1 MTVLQESFSQLKAA
15 QGRFMVSLNG
25 LEIMKPGNEGKEVMI
40 PMTSTLYVSGS
51 LASVEKVLVDIGTG
65 YFVEKNIADAADY
78 YKRKIEFIK
87 GQLEKLQGTIV
98 AKRSQMGLFMDIFQ
112 MRMSRMAEA
121 QASAANSTAA
131 STAIKA

>member
-1 MTVLQESFSQLKAA
+1 MQESFSQLKAA
-15 QGRFMVSLNG
+15 QGRFLVSLNG
-25 LEIMKPGNEGKEVMI
+25 LEIMKPANAGKEVMI

-51 LASVEKVLVDIGTG
+51 LASVDKVLVDIGTG

-78 YKRKIEFIK
+78 YKRKIDFIK

-121 QASAANSTAA
+121 QAAAANNTA